1 MGEERLYTFNEL
13 IERLIITD
21 EELLLCK
28 QHRDYN
34 KKLTDMLDVNS
45 IGDLVEKPAD
55 LWGINTKEKEQN
67 LKDYHD
73 RLKQWD

>member
-1 MGEERLYTFNEL
+1 MSEERLYTFNEL

-34 KKLTDMLDVNS
+34 KKLTDMLDTKDFKKDVHS
-45 IGDLVEKPAD
+45 IGDPPE
-55 LWGINTKEKEQN
+55 
-67 LKDYHD
+67 
-73 RLKQWD
+73 